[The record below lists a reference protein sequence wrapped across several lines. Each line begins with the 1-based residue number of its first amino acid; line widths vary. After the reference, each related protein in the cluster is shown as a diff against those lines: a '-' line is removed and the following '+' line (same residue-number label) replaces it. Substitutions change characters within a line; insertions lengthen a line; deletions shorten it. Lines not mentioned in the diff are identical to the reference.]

1 MKALII
7 LSLVFV
13 SGFAF
18 TKTHDHDIEQD
29 VKAAWNFR
37 YSKKGFFFGEHP
49 LPFIMDAIPLFPKS
63 GKVLDLAMGEGRNG
77 VFLAKLG
84 YDVLG
89 VDISDVGLKKAEE
102 LARKNKTQIKTQV
115 ADLGSYHL
123 EDNTYDIIILSYFM
137 QRDLFP
143 KIKKAL
149 KKGGVAIIETYTEE
163 NMKYNPGMKAEWMLK
178 KNELFDH
185 FSDLKVLRYQDIDD
199 GKTAYSSLLVK
210 KL

>member
-7 LSLVFV
+7 LSLLVSVHVF
-13 SGFAF
+13 A
-18 TKTHDHDIEQD
+18 KTHDHDIEQD

-37 YSKKGFFFGEHP
+37 YSQKGFFFGERP

-102 LARKNKTQIKTQV
+102 LARKNKTHIKTQV

-149 KKGGVAIIETYTEE
+149 KKGGVAIVETYTEE